1 MRRVQMTTQILLDL
15 IRESVMVDFEEG
27 LISSC
32 KQEENCLLVSA
43 TDGSEFVVSVNKIPP
58 KIVINYN

>member
-1 MRRVQMTTQILLDL
+1 MRRVQMTTQILL
-15 IRESVMVDFEEG
+15 ESVMVDFEEG

-43 TDGSEFVVSVNKIPP
+43 ADGSEFVVSVNKIPP
-58 KIVINYN
+58 KIVITYN

>member
-32 KQEENCLLVSA
+32 KQEENCLLLRA
-43 TDGSEFVVSVNKIPP
+43 TDGSEFVVSINKITPNFA
-58 KIVINYN
+58 INDN